1 MLRRGL
7 PLAIAVIF
15 GILTLVGL
23 LFGLPEISN
32 LILGWAAFLAGIALF
47 LGVVNLL
54 AVHTSR
60 FLRNRPVG
68 GGNVYSG
75 VLVISWLI
83 VFGLGI
89 ADLFGWTNNAMNQAF
104 QWVQVPLEA
113 ALASML
119 AFFLILSGLRML
131 QGRRTV
137 WTTLFFVTAVLVLF
151 ANAFISSPF
160 LPGSL
165 NQLALQFRNLIQNLI
180 VTAGIRGILIGVAL
194 GIITLTV
201 RILIG
206 VERPYN
212 K

>member
-1 MLRRGL
+1 MLKRGL
-7 PLAIAVIF
+7 PLAIAVLF
-15 GILTLVGL
+15 GVLTLVSL
-23 LFGLPEISN
+23 LFALPEISS

-54 AVHTSR
+54 AVHSYR
-60 FLRNRPVG
+60 LLRHRPFG

-75 VLVISWLI
+75 VLVVSWAI

-89 ADLFGWTNNAMNQAF
+89 ADLFGWTDNAMNQAF
-104 QWVQVPLEA
+104 QWVQAPLEA

-119 AFFLILSGLRML
+119 AFFLILSGIRML
-131 QGRRTV
+131 QGRRTI
-137 WTTLFFVTAVLVLF
+137 WTNLFFVTAVLVLF

-160 LPGSL
+160 LPASI
-165 NQLALQFRNLIQNLI
+165 NQLALQFRNLVQSLI